1 MQWNWVYLVQ
11 RAINELWHI
20 IHLALFFRTDTD
32 FHHFL
37 IYKIFLQFYSIM
49 TVVDMIFIH
58 FYQSSLITSSCLSLK
73 SSTWDSVDER
83 CDAILQRNR
92 WNKSFKTNYKIES
105 QLQSKLTEEIRVED
119 EDIFRI
125 QHHEKFI

>member
-1 MQWNWVYLVQ
+1 
-11 RAINELWHI
+11 
-20 IHLALFFRTDTD
+20 
-32 FHHFL
+32 
-37 IYKIFLQFYSIM
+37 M

-58 FYQSSLITSSCLSLK
+58 FYRSSSITSLCLSLK
-73 SSTWDSVDER
+73 SSTWDSADER
-83 CDAILQRNR
+83 RDAILQRDR
-92 WNKSFKTNYKIES
+92 WDKSFKTNYEIES